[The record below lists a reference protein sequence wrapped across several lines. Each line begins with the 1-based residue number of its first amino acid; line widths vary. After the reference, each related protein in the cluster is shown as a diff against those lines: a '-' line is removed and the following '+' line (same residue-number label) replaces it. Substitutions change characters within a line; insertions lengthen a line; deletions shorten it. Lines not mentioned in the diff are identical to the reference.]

1 MNVYENKYLIV
12 CEKFII
18 QFFKNITKITGL
30 LQIPHDVVVS
40 TFVGSGPAVTLL
52 AKVTLV

>member
-18 QFFKNITKITGL
+18 QFFKNITKI
-30 LQIPHDVVVS
+30 
-40 TFVGSGPAVTLL
+40 GSQGFFKFLMML
-52 AKVTLV
+52 